1 VAAQVGDDHTVPGG
15 EMFDHRLEHLA
26 GDHQPVH
33 EQEGRPRSALGEVQE
48 L

>member
-1 VAAQVGDDHTVPGG
+1 MSGRELP
-15 EMFDHRLEHLA
+15 DHRLEHLA